1 MSVLQRTTQARDQWK
16 QKSEQATRERNLE
29 EQAAEER
36 ASGLEAAEA
45 RSRLAED
52 RLETARSRAHEL
64 ETTAAQSVL
73 LRTEVSRLREELEAS
88 HAENLLVSSAQV
100 ALKAQNE
107 INEKAHGRAVSRH
120 QDTVAKL
127 QTLVSDLR
135 AEQTSSLLRAHEAAA
150 KSGANE
156 ELARSAS
163 DAKEQADLRVIE
175 LEGQLHLQRNLV
187 DKASIRYTDAVDSMR
202 ELDRERRE
210 ALTVAG
216 EAEMKREAA
225 TIREDQSEGECA
237 RLRSL
242 CDARAEECTRLQ
254 TLQLTD
260 RSVTDPTLPAKLQE
274 TENYLKRVT
283 DAFHKLKSDAVTM
296 EGTLSRQLTESR
308 EQVGDFTR
316 LLAASRSETA
326 NISHQLTIAQSDLTH
341 TQDLPHSQG
350 HGDSHPDRSRSRHGS
365 GRSTDRPPHAPS
377 VMSMTQRFQEA
388 AATATIASDH
398 SSMRDDREQDR
409 DDDRSSRQRG
419 HERSRG
425 SRRGGNSDREQNQD
439 DSRSSRQGRRERSR
453 GGRGESS
460 DEREQDQDDRRS
472 SRQGCRGQSQGSRGG
487 GRGDPD
493 EDSDHS
499 SSDDSDGRDR
509 KKRGQDKGRG
519 KGKDRDRDKKRGRK
533 SGDPPEDGSDSPS
546 SSDSDSRSSD
556 SRRSRR
562 SRRRTS
568 RSRRH
573 SSSRPKPVMTSGQ
586 THCGVTKKE
595 YFEIQALC
603 LGNTLEAEMMAVLDA
618 TYDQTMGTRPHSI
631 SLARFDKYASYDKRL
646 GSQIVNDLMNGKLR
660 LFTKAIGDSTTRVA
674 AWCGNDPG
682 SRIMMI
688 KVLQSAVANGCNLM
702 NLVTAMECQVRT
714 HSAATDDLQAALIL
728 SLNQMRAFANTFA
741 DHVPLSYAGELMVK
755 LIDTVIVGPSTAL
768 GVDAKRAYEEAKK
781 TGSLTATSRY
791 FEGLAVMR
799 RDPSGS
805 KKLSRSMF
813 WDDEQSALE
822 LQEDFLKLY
831 THLPEYHG
839 LVLEMQTWFLDRNAT
854 SGLEKFRDPSKVS
867 LMEHRGICACAK
879 AFEHKEMAIS
889 KYGANP
895 AGLGKERS
903 RTAVDPTRRVNSVE
917 GLKALEQ
924 QVAALRQDFRDGGGG
939 RDGTS
944 PPVQASSRGRPTVS
958 DGIVGAAR
966 GHRVAAYE
974 RSPSPSPS
982 LSSST
987 GAPDQPT
994 FISDDGNTYWK
1005 GVGSPEGPL
1014 SEVIRATESF
1024 YNLKIPLDLLK
1035 IPAHIPTDEY
1045 VNTLEVRG
1053 HLLNAVFD
1061 GGKCDAQTA
1070 RDLAKVSPAAAY
1082 GGFNEPE
1089 EPTYTSEKV
1098 VMQKRSDGAMQWAKQ
1113 ACGGCAFSPPWDS
1126 NNGSPPHL
1134 CAALFRNEVGCDHN
1148 PRRCRKRLMA
1158 ALLTRNPKVISALM
1172 PEDRK
1177 WTQLLAKYPPPQ

>member
-1 MSVLQRTTQARDQWK
+1 
-16 QKSEQATRERNLE
+16 
-29 EQAAEER
+29 
-36 ASGLEAAEA
+36 
-45 RSRLAED
+45 
-52 RLETARSRAHEL
+52 
-64 ETTAAQSVL
+64 
-73 LRTEVSRLREELEAS
+73 
-88 HAENLLVSSAQV
+88 
-100 ALKAQNE
+100 
-107 INEKAHGRAVSRH
+107 
-120 QDTVAKL
+120 
-127 QTLVSDLR
+127 
-135 AEQTSSLLRAHEAAA
+135 
-150 KSGANE
+150 
-156 ELARSAS
+156 
-163 DAKEQADLRVIE
+163 
-175 LEGQLHLQRNLV
+175 
-187 DKASIRYTDAVDSMR
+187 
-202 ELDRERRE
+202 
-210 ALTVAG
+210 
-216 EAEMKREAA
+216 
-225 TIREDQSEGECA
+225 
-237 RLRSL
+237 
-242 CDARAEECTRLQ
+242 
-254 TLQLTD
+254 
-260 RSVTDPTLPAKLQE
+260 
-274 TENYLKRVT
+274 
-283 DAFHKLKSDAVTM
+283 
-296 EGTLSRQLTESR
+296 
-308 EQVGDFTR
+308 
-316 LLAASRSETA
+316 
-326 NISHQLTIAQSDLTH
+326 
-341 TQDLPHSQG
+341 
-350 HGDSHPDRSRSRHGS
+350 
-365 GRSTDRPPHAPS
+365 
-377 VMSMTQRFQEA
+377 
-388 AATATIASDH
+388 
-398 SSMRDDREQDR
+398 
-409 DDDRSSRQRG
+409 
-419 HERSRG
+419 
-425 SRRGGNSDREQNQD
+425 
-439 DSRSSRQGRRERSR
+439 
-453 GGRGESS
+453 
-460 DEREQDQDDRRS
+460 
-472 SRQGCRGQSQGSRGG
+472 
-487 GRGDPD
+487 
-493 EDSDHS
+493 
-499 SSDDSDGRDR
+499 
-509 KKRGQDKGRG
+509 
-519 KGKDRDRDKKRGRK
+519 
-533 SGDPPEDGSDSPS
+533 
-546 SSDSDSRSSD
+546 
-556 SRRSRR
+556 
-562 SRRRTS
+562 
-568 RSRRH
+568 
-573 SSSRPKPVMTSGQ
+573 MTSGQ

-813 WDDEQSALE
+813 WEDEQSALE

-854 SGLEKFRDPSKVS
+854 SGLEKSRDPSKVS
-867 LMEHRGICACAK
+867 LMEYRGICACAK

-903 RTAVDPTRRVNSVE
+903 RTAVDATRRVNSVE

-1098 VMQKRSDGAMQWAKQ
+1098 VMQKRPDGAMQWAKQ